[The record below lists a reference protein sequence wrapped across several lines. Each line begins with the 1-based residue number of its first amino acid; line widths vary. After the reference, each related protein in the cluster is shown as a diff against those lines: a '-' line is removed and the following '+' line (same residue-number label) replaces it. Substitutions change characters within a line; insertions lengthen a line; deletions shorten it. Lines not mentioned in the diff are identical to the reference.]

1 MKLLILDS
9 GHNEKVLGKQSPDK
23 SLREWEFNNDMQYKI
38 KARAEQHGITVYLT
52 NPNPA
57 NKDEIGLSKRS
68 QLANDY
74 WKLQGRPQALFFS
87 IHANAYGSGFNE
99 VRGTETY
106 YASNASQNS
115 KNACKYVQDEVYKC
129 MKSLDSAAKNRG
141 CKCSDFTV
149 IYKSQMP
156 SILEEYAFYSNK
168 ADLKILKNNRN
179 ELVEATIKGLCRYFG
194 ITYKPIKSEQPK
206 PPTPQKHQCCVLYD
220 GEVDKVGAE
229 IIAWYKPDCII
240 KDVDSH
246 VAWEASNLFVVGN
259 GACVKMKQRN
269 TGENYTEINGT
280 DRYDTV
286 KKCLQFIG
294 KL

>member
-38 KARAEQHGITVYLT
+38 KTRAEQHGITVYLT
-52 NPNPA
+52 NPNPS

-74 WKLQGRPQALFFS
+74 WKSQGKPQALFFS
-87 IHANAYGSGFNE
+87 IHANAYGSGFNAA
-99 VRGTETY
+99 RGTETY

-129 MKSLDSAAKNRG
+129 MKSLDSTVKNRG

-156 SILEEYAFYSNK
+156 SILEEYGFYTNK
-168 ADLKILKNNRN
+168 EDLKILKNNRN
-179 ELVEATIKGLCRYFG
+179 ELAEATVKGLCRYFG
-194 ITYKPIKSEQPK
+194 ITYKPLTNDQSKPSTPK
-206 PPTPQKHQCCVLYD
+206 YDHCILYGND
-220 GEVDKVGAE
+220 IDKWGAE
-229 IIAWYKPDCII
+229 MMGWHYKNCIVKHVDNHIAW
-240 KDVDSH
+240 
-246 VAWEASNLFVVGN
+246 EGTNLYVVGN
-259 GACVKMKQRN
+259 PAEVKLKAMN
-269 TGENYTEINGT
+269 TGEKFTALNGK
-280 DRYDTV
+280 DRYDTI
-286 KKCLQFIG
+286 KLCLQFIG